1 MRFLDLVRQCNIC
14 LAKSLEENQKLTQ
27 MGRLTSSIRFV
38 DVSEK
43 ECQVSIDEYYTVM
56 VIKRDTTPPIQI
68 NLNDIKSAKILP
80 KTHLNRT
87 YPIGFRIVVND
98 EFDETSFEFLLPEDS
113 GTKQDQLWIKSLQ
126 IMFALIFEK
135 PNNEQ

>member
-1 MRFLDLVRQCNIC
+1 
-14 LAKSLEENQKLTQ
+14 LEENQKLTQ

-80 KTHLNRT
+80 KVQIFPCRPVRPDGPQTVLSL
-87 YPIGFRIVVND
+87 G
-98 EFDETSFEFLLPEDS
+98 ET
-113 GTKQDQLWIKSLQ
+113 
-126 IMFALIFEK
+126 
-135 PNNEQ
+135 

>member
-1 MRFLDLVRQCNIC
+1 M
-14 LAKSLEENQKLTQ
+14 EENQKLTQ
-27 MGRLTSSIRFV
+27 MGRLTNSIRFV

-80 KTHLNRT
+80 KVLSKFFVQALRSSLTQRNGLVIPEIIDILDTFKQN
-87 YPIGFRIVVND
+87 ISNW
-98 EFDETSFEFLLPEDS
+98 LPNS
-113 GTKQDQLWIKSLQ
+113 CK
-126 IMFALIFEK
+126 
-135 PNNEQ
+135 

>member
-1 MRFLDLVRQCNIC
+1 M
-14 LAKSLEENQKLTQ
+14 EENQKLTQ

-80 KTHLNRT
+80 KVQILPCRPTRLNG
-87 YPIGFRIVVND
+87 PQAVLCLGEI
-98 EFDETSFEFLLPEDS
+98 
-113 GTKQDQLWIKSLQ
+113 
-126 IMFALIFEK
+126 
-135 PNNEQ
+135 

>member
-1 MRFLDLVRQCNIC
+1 M
-14 LAKSLEENQKLTQ
+14 EENQKLTQ

-80 KTHLNRT
+80 KVQILPCRPARPSGPQTVLSL
-87 YPIGFRIVVND
+87 G
-98 EFDETSFEFLLPEDS
+98 ET
-113 GTKQDQLWIKSLQ
+113 
-126 IMFALIFEK
+126 
-135 PNNEQ
+135 